1 MLQFSACLPA
11 TNYWHQVP
19 FQITIF
25 IIFIINFCTMPFDSI
40 VAQVFISSLP
50 YGQVLL
56 SLVRDFLFAMDLNS
70 LNKSSAKVA
79 EFPVSMAMGKLLE
92 YSYTSKK
99 DSSMVKTQ
107 KFDLRKSTPSC
118 TTRVGCGYCS
128 HQNEQVQ

>member
-1 MLQFSACLPA
+1 MCLPA
-11 TNYWHQVP
+11 TDYLHQVP

-25 IIFIINFCTMPFDSI
+25 IIIIINFCTMSFGAI

-56 SLVRDFLFAMDLNS
+56 SLVRVFLFAMDLNS
-70 LNKSSAKVA
+70 LNKSSAQVA

-118 TTRVGCGYCS
+118 TTKVGC
-128 HQNEQVQ
+128 